1 MDPYDSQ
8 TPQSAERRPAPGG
21 GTPIYDRLVAEW
33 QAAGGEHPLAEPHPG
48 PAARR
53 TGFVPAAR
61 TADQA
66 PGPET
71 PGN

>member
-8 TPQSAERRPAPGG
+8 TPQSAERWPAPS

-33 QAAGGEHPLAEPHPG
+33 QAAGGDHPLAEPQQG
-48 PAARR
+48 PAPRR
-53 TGFVPAAR
+53 GGFVPAAR
-61 TADQA
+61 TSEQV